1 MKIIVSQIGKQH
13 VNALLL
19 ALLKRDVLAKFYTS
33 IAANKFTP
41 KLASFLAM
49 TLGDNWIEKIKK
61 QHFVGISNDQTV
73 HFPFIALLKKVIK
86 SEYWNVKIAH
96 VWFDKLVANALKKAD
111 FDLLIGY
118 ENCNLL
124 SFKMA
129 KKRGKITILDLA
141 SMHHNFQ
148 IEARKDVEL
157 IQNHAEIEYI
167 SQRKERALMLTDYVF
182 TLSDLAKKSLVD
194 NGFPAQR
201 IFKTYLGVNH
211 QIFTPKDQYN
221 SQNTDLSS
229 GTHEGPLNLYFV
241 GTLLPLKGISF
252 LILLFDT
259 LIQRGLNVRLTLI
272 GPRSNRVKLPDLNAD
287 FVRHIP
293 FLHHEEL
300 VKMHHAL
307 DLFVFPSHLDSWGQ
321 VVVEAMACG
330 SPVLVSENTGARD
343 AVAQGGGEVLPLSN
357 VAAWVAAVEKF
368 YFNRDL
374 LQKLGKKAAF
384 VAQQY
389 TWEAYHQQV
398 FEAIEAI
405 TQKEFTQYVSEE
417 MDKVNAP

>member
-19 ALLKRDVLAKFYTS
+19 ALLKRDILTKFYTS

-41 KLASFLAM
+41 KLASFLAV

-61 QHFVGISNDQTV
+61 QHFVGISNDQMV
-73 HFPFIALLKKVIK
+73 HFPLVALLKKIIK

-96 VWFDKLVANALKKAD
+96 VWFDKLVANALKEAD

-124 SFKMA
+124 SFIMA
-129 KKRGKITILDLA
+129 KKRGKITVLDLA

-148 IEARKDVEL
+148 IKARKDLEVV
-157 IQNHAEIEYI
+157 QNHAEIDYI

-182 TLSDLAKKSLVD
+182 TLSDLAKKSLID
-194 NGFPAQR
+194 NGFPVHR
-201 IFKTYLGVNH
+201 IFKTYLGVDH
-211 QIFTPKDQYN
+211 QIFTPKNHYN
-221 SQNTDLSS
+221 SQNT
-229 GTHEGPLNLYFV
+229 EGPLNLYFV

-272 GPRSNRVKLPDLNAD
+272 GPLSNRLKLPDLNAD
-287 FVRHIP
+287 LNADFVKHIP
-293 FLHHEEL
+293 FLHHKEL

-307 DLFVFPSHLDSWGQ
+307 DLFVFPSHIDSWGQ

-368 YFNRDL
+368 YFDRDL
-374 LQKLGKKAAF
+374 LQKVGKKAAF

-398 FEAIEAI
+398 FEAIETI
-405 TQKEFTQYVSEE
+405 TQKEFTQYVSDEIC
-417 MDKVNAP
+417 KVNAE